1 MLLRQLVYLRAL
13 ARERHFGRAQPPAAS
28 PSRPYQPR
36 LKQLE
41 AELAVPIVQRG
52 RRFEGFTPEGFR
64 VVEWAQ
70 RILAH
75 CDGLQ
80 QEVANIWGLSGH
92 LGIGAIPP
100 RFPWCRV

>member
-13 ARERHFGRAQPPAAS
+13 ARERNFGRAAAACGISQPTLSAAV
-28 PSRPYQPR
+28 
-36 LKQLE
+36 KQLE
-41 AELAVPIVQRG
+41 TELAVPIVQRG

-70 RILAH
+70 RILAD

-80 QEVANIWGLSGH
+80 QE
-92 LGIGAIPP
+92 IG
-100 RFPWCRV
+100 